1 MDEFRHKMG
10 TVLPKLSKE
19 TQTSRTEF
27 DGLNELMEYLSTH
40 KKTE

>member
-10 TVLPKLSKE
+10 TILPKISKE
-19 TQTSRTEF
+19 KQSSRTEF

-40 KKTE
+40 KKKE